1 LETCAVQDDRRKD
14 EAPKAVS
21 FVAREIAR
29 RRDRPRKP
37 AIERHTAPTHED
49 REISRRGHLVHKL
62 KAKDST
68 GRWAYYVLLITPR
81 KERAFTAALKAAGS
95 MDLSSYGA
103 ILASN
108 YGEEPSSET
117 RAEMKRRFGFD
128 L

>member
-1 LETCAVQDDRRKD
+1 MQDDRTRDK
-14 EAPKAVS
+14 EANS
-21 FVAREIAR
+21 FVNREMAR
-29 RRDRPRKP
+29 RRSRPRKP
-37 AIERHTAPTHED
+37 AIDRHVAVTHED

-68 GRWAYYVLLITPR
+68 GRWAYYVLLISPR
-81 KERAFTAALKAAGS
+81 KERAFVAALKAAGS
-95 MDLSSYGA
+95 MDLASYGS

-108 YGEEPSSET
+108 YGEEPNAET